1 MAAQPDTIVKNPINA
16 DAPTETTSAAET
28 NDTGRDVDEMLAKA
42 TDTLENVAED
52 LGGLEANHVSD
63 AESESLADLRNTLRD
78 VEKAAENARKD
89 AAEEEL
95 SNRVEPGEKIAG
107 LSFIETEKWSVPDR
121 TRKAVVEMVRDAG
134 RMPETVMEVDA
145 GALEE
150 VAKETEGVSTEPLDV
165 LLVHV
170 LPIIERPVT

>member
-1 MAAQPDTIVKNPINA
+1 VDWKQ
-16 DAPTETTSAAET
+16 TTCLT
-28 NDTGRDVDEMLAKA
+28 PR
-42 TDTLENVAED
+42 
-52 LGGLEANHVSD
+52 
-63 AESESLADLRNTLRD
+63 ESLADLRNTLRD

-107 LSFIETEKWSVPDR
+107 LSFIETEKWSVPDEE
-121 TRKAVVEMVRDAG
+121 AVVEMVRDAG

-150 VAKETEGVSTEPLDV
+150 VAKETEGVSTEPLGTYSYTYF
-165 LLVHV
+165 
-170 LPIIERPVT
+170 R